1 MLKDVRAALLSW
13 MKKKEQF
20 NSNEAAAMTY
30 QLVHTQ
36 KTEDKK
42 YHFFFKHIYTHI
54 MGKHNTTIH

>member
-30 QLVHTQ
+30 QLVHKQ

-42 YHFFFKHIYTHI
+42 YHFFLNTFIHI
-54 MGKHNTTIH
+54 